1 MVVGCSTGIFVGRKG
16 GSKLLHSHSTIAIVT
31 RPLLAYRRI
40 LAFEN
45 VKSIIALQDFNKII
59 IHHDDYL
66 LSYSL
71 EVLARVA
78 QFQSPPSSLD
88 ASLETIAGQ
97 SGGHVLCCQAGQ
109 IGDRTIGIIPLRA
122 SSSLSQHFF

>member
-1 MVVGCSTGIFVGRKG
+1 MAMSYSQLLLDYRK
-16 GSKLLHSHSTIAIVT
+16 
-31 RPLLAYRRI
+31 I

-45 VKSIIALQDFNKII
+45 AKSIIVLQDFNKII
-59 IHHDDYL
+59 IHHDNYL

-78 QFQSPPSSLD
+78 QYQAPPSSLD

-97 SGGHVLCCQAGQ
+97 AGNVLCCQAGQ
-109 IGDRTIGIIPLRA
+109 MGDRTIRNTLFLPRQLYLRNVYSCLRREDLFTSYCA
-122 SSSLSQHFF
+122 CGGGLLPF